1 MCSWRGPARDKRL
14 TGTSKQLWT
23 RGRRRISRFVLG
35 GAVLAVLVMFVAAC
49 GSTTTSLAPDTATT
63 TGAIS
68 TSSTTTVTAST
79 STTQTSATTKP
90 GSNQRTFT
98 PAELAEFNG
107 KDGKPAYVAVDGVVY
122 DVSASSSWVDGEHT
136 RCNLGAMA
144 GKDLSAEIQQAPAN
158 MRALL
163 ERMPVVGK
171 LVP

>member
-1 MCSWRGPARDKRL
+1 MCSWRGTARDKGL

-23 RGRRRISRFVLG
+23 HGRRRISRFVLG
-35 GAVLAVLVMFVAAC
+35 GAVLAALVMFVAAC
-49 GSTTTSLAPDTATT
+49 GGTTTSLAPDTT
-63 TGAIS
+63 TGATS

-79 STTQTSATTKP
+79 STTQTSATTEP

-122 DVSASSSWVDGEHT
+122 DVSASRSWVDGEHT